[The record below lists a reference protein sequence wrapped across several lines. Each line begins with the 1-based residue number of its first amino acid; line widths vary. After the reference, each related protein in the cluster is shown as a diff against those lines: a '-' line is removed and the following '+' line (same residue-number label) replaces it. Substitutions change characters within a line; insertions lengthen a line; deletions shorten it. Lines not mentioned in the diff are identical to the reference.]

1 LSYYFLKIIVT
12 TFLVVLISETAKR
25 SSLFGAI
32 VASIPL
38 ISVLAI
44 IWLYVDTKSVEKV
57 SALSSSVFWL
67 VLPSL
72 ALFISLPMMLSRGM
86 NFYLSLSI
94 AILVTVGCYFA
105 MIEALSFF
113 GIKL

>member
-1 LSYYFLKIIVT
+1 VIVLIPVCNTPKNKALWFELSCYFLKILVT
-12 TFLVVLISETAKR
+12 IFRVVLISEAAKR
-25 SSLFGAI
+25 RSLFGAI
-32 VASIPL
+32 LAFIPL

-72 ALFISLPMMLSRGM
+72 TLFISLPMMLSRGM

-94 AILVTVGCYFA
+94 AI
-105 MIEALSFF
+105 
-113 GIKL
+113 